1 MQIIKKK
8 AVISKHNNL
17 SVVASSSH
25 HVGAT
30 NYGSVVSEEANHLNT
45 SNNKETSELPKSGQ
59 TETNT
64 TLWSVLLGGLGLAFI
79 RKRKASKSE
88 K

>member
-1 MQIIKKK
+1 MVSTK
-8 AVISKHNNL
+8 
-17 SVVASSSH
+17 SSSH
-25 HVGAT
+25 HAVTT
-30 NYGSVVSEEANHLNT
+30 NHGSVVSDKSNHANT
-45 SNNKETSELPKSGQ
+45 SSDNVKKELPKSGQ

>member
-1 MQIIKKK
+1 DK
-8 AVISKHNNL
+8 S
-17 SVVASSSH
+17 
-25 HVGAT
+25 
-30 NYGSVVSEEANHLNT
+30 NHANT
-45 SNNKETSELPKSGQ
+45 SSDNVKKELPKSGQ